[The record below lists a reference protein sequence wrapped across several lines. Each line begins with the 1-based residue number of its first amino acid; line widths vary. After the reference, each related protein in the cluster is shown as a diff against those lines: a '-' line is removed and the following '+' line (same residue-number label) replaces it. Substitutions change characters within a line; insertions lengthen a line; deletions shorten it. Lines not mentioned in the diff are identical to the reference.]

1 MYVPSLYFAEAGFA
15 AHVKRMMR
23 QKEYEELFPKSEFYI
38 ALGELE
44 DRIGVSYGETQK
56 VALEKALMSPMLILT
71 GGPGT
76 GKTTVIKGIVELYAE
91 LNGVNLDPMSYKDG
105 QKLPI
110 LLAAPTGRAAKRMT
124 ESTGL
129 PAMTIHRLL
138 GMNGQ
143 EQLDDDNERS
153 IEGKLL
159 IIDEMSMVDIWLANQ
174 LFRALPAHMQVILV
188 GDQDQLPSVGPGQVL
203 KDMLRSNE
211 IPTVE
216 LTDIYRQEDGS
227 SIIELA
233 HDIRQ
238 GFLPATFTKNST
250 DRSFFHCTVN
260 QIAEVVEKVVEN
272 AKKKRISREGYPSVG
287 ADVSWTCGNRCF
299 KSQNAGDF

>member
-1 MYVPSLYFAEAGFA
+1 
-15 AHVKRMMR
+15 
-23 QKEYEELFPKSEFYI
+23 
-38 ALGELE
+38 
-44 DRIGVSYGETQK
+44 
-56 VALEKALMSPMLILT
+56 MSPMLILT

-272 AKKKRISREGYPSVG
+272 AKKKGFVRRISKFWHRCIADLRESI
-287 ADVSWTCGNRCF
+287 F
-299 KSQNAGDF
+299 